1 MRLIDSDDI
10 IDSGHGSQVEC
21 EDGNE
26 TDGLDE
32 GLRHIIDACDKSLRV
47 LALWPEDVDITED
60 MEYNVIIDNVSER
73 YWPSHLR

>member
-1 MRLIDSDDI
+1 MLAIRVWMLK
-10 IDSGHGSQVEC
+10 
-21 EDGNE
+21 
-26 TDGLDE
+26 
-32 GLRHIIDACDKSLRV
+32 RRV

>member
-32 GLRHIIDACDKSLRV
+32 GLLHIIDACDKSLD
-47 LALWPEDVDITED
+47 AEA
-60 MEYNVIIDNVSER
+60 
-73 YWPSHLR
+73 